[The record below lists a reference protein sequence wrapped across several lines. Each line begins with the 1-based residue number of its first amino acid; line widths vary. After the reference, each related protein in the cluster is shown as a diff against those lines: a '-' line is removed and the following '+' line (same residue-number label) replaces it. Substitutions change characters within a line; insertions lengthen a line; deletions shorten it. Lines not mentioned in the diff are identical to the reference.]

1 MIRVGNN
8 STIAVEPKGVGL
20 NIVLKTKDANK
31 QEKTYTFNLPM
42 SRVLAFYGS
51 LFAKNYFATK
61 SDQQYSLVVMHSG
74 MMNKKQKKN
83 NTNDASATPTQPSA
97 TQPSSILESM
107 LPGVSETP
115 SATSTAETQAS
126 PTQTSTQTAE
136 QKEKSQDK
144 RPEFVNL
151 LVYENLEGGKRSPK
165 YVAKFTVSRA
175 NIPKLKQEVKKA
187 IKQVDKWSL
196 RTKSITL
203 TKAGPVLIITQNAN
217 QLILDYSNK
226 DEIKDELTEFII
238 SNREETTINRV
249 KFTKDDAM
257 TLLSLLTHMEV

>member
-8 STIAVEPKGVGL
+8 STIAIEPKGVGL

-74 MMNKKQKKN
+74 MLNKKQKKN
-83 NTNDASATPTQPSA
+83 NTNEVSTETEQSSPTQ
-97 TQPSSILESM
+97 SSLLESM
-107 LPGVSETP
+107 LPGVNETP
-115 SATSTAETQAS
+115 SATSTTATQAL
-126 PTQTSTQTAE
+126 PTQASTQTAE

-144 RPEFVNL
+144 RPEFINL

-175 NIPKLKQEVKKA
+175 NIPRLKQEVKKA

-203 TKAGPVLIITQNAN
+203 TKAGPILIITQNAN

-226 DEIKDELTEFII
+226 DEIKDELTEFIM
-238 SNREETTINRV
+238 SNREETTINRI

>member
-8 STIAVEPKGVGL
+8 STITVEPKGVGL

-61 SDQQYSLVVMHSG
+61 SDQQYSLVIMHSG
-74 MMNKKQKKN
+74 MMNRKQKKN
-83 NTNDASATPTQPSA
+83 NTNDTSATPAQSLPA
-97 TQPSSILESM
+97 QSSLLESM
-107 LPGVSETP
+107 LPGVSETQ
-115 SATSTAETQAS
+115 SITSTTATQS
-126 PTQTSTQTAE
+126 LPTQTSAQTAE

-144 RPEFVNL
+144 RPEFINL
-151 LVYENLEGGKRSPK
+151 LVYENLDGKRSPK
-165 YVAKFTVSRA
+165 YVARFTVSRA
-175 NIPKLKQEVKKA
+175 NIPRLKQEVKKA

-226 DEIKDELTEFII
+226 DEIKDELTEFIM
-238 SNREETTINRV
+238 SNREETTINRI

>member
-8 STIAVEPKGVGL
+8 STVVVEPKGVGL

-42 SRVLAFYGS
+42 SRALAFYGS
-51 LFAKNYFATK
+51 LFGKNYFATK

-74 MMNKKQKKN
+74 MLNRKQKKN
-83 NTNDASATPTQPSA
+83 NTNETPTTSVQSLPAQSSLLEGMLPSVSEAPSTTSTTA
-97 TQPSSILESM
+97 TQAL
-107 LPGVSETP
+107 
-115 SATSTAETQAS
+115 

-144 RPEFVNL
+144 RPEFINL

-165 YVAKFTVSRA
+165 YVARFTVSRA
-175 NIPKLKQEVKKA
+175 NIPRLKQEVKKA
-187 IKQVDKWSL
+187 IKQIDKWAL
-196 RTKSITL
+196 RTKSITI

-226 DEIKDELTEFII
+226 DEIKDDLTEFVM

>member
-31 QEKTYTFNLPM
+31 QEKTYTFNLQM
-42 SRVLAFYGS
+42 SRALAFYGS
-51 LFAKNYFATK
+51 LFGKNYFATK

-74 MMNKKQKKN
+74 MLNRKQKKN
-83 NTNDASATPTQPSA
+83 NTNETPTTPAQPSPTQPSL
-97 TQPSSILESM
+97 LESM

-115 SATSTAETQAS
+115 STTSTAPAQAL

-144 RPEFVNL
+144 RPEFINL

-165 YVAKFTVSRA
+165 YVARFTISRA
-175 NIPKLKQEVKKA
+175 NIPRLKQEVKKA
-187 IKQVDKWSL
+187 IKQVDKWAL

-226 DEIKDELTEFII
+226 DEIKDELTEFIM